1 MAQRG
6 FMLNSGC
13 EVSPEVFGYHV
24 YMVQKA
30 VQDFGDYDN
39 WNECFTFR
47 RNIQACMLS
56 CKDKLSW
63 RLLRLTPD
71 PAVLKLK

>member
-30 VQDFGDYDN
+30 VQDFGEYDN
-39 WNECFTFR
+39 
-47 RNIQACMLS
+47 
-56 CKDKLSW
+56 
-63 RLLRLTPD
+63 
-71 PAVLKLK
+71 